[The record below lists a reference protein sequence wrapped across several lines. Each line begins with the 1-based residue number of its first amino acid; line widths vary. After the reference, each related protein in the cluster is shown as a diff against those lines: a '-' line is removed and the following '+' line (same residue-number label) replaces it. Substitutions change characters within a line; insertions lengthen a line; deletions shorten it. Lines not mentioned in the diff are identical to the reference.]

1 MHNHENETLPA
12 DPEKR
17 HVLIAGASGV
27 IGAAAL
33 KAFARA
39 GDWRVTALSRR
50 KPIVPPDCAFD
61 HRAADLTKAD
71 ACADL
76 VSELP
81 PVTHL
86 VYAAVAEA
94 PGLATGW
101 QDDALI
107 EQNGQMLRN
116 LLGPLA
122 RRGHMEHVSIMQG
135 GKGYGAHLHPVTI
148 PLRESSPRDEHRNFY
163 WLHED
168 FTREQAERHGFS
180 FTIWRPQVLLGSA
193 PGAAMNPV
201 AGLGAYAAICRERG
215 LPFVLPGDSVSLWEM
230 VDADLFAEAMVWA
243 ATSEAARGETFN
255 FTNGDMFAL
264 RHAWHELA
272 EALELGTSGE
282 APENFTSF
290 FADPQNRAAW
300 AALAAREHLLL
311 QDLDAVLGQSQTY
324 LDILNSGQI
333 AEKAVPMIVSTIKL
347 RQAGFGGCVDSL
359 VSLRRQ
365 LSAMVELR
373 LLPTFCDPDRNG
385 SNTQRFD

>member
-1 MHNHENETLPA
+1 MALRAMHSHENESPPA
-12 DPEKR
+12 DQAKH

-27 IGAAAL
+27 IGASALAA
-33 KAFARA
+33 FSRA
-39 GDWRVTALSRR
+39 DGWRVTALSRR
-50 KPIVPPDCAFD
+50 RPVVPADCPFD
-61 HRAADLTKAD
+61 HRSVDLTDAA
-71 ACADL
+71 ACARL
-76 VSELP
+76 VSDLP

-94 PGLATGW
+94 PGLASGW

-122 RRGHMEHVSIMQG
+122 QAGCMEHVSIMQG
-135 GKGYGAHLHPVTI
+135 GKAYGAHLHPVI
-148 PLRESSPRDEHRNFY
+148 VPLRESSPRDEHANFY

-168 FTREQAERHGFS
+168 FTREQAERHGFA

-201 AGLGAYAAICRERG
+201 AGIGAYAAICRERD
-215 LPFVLPGDSVSLWEM
+215 LPFALPGNALSLWEM
-230 VDADLFAEAMVWA
+230 VDADLFAQAMVWA
-243 ATSEAARGETFN
+243 ASDGAAHGETFN

-264 RHAWHELA
+264 RHAWAELA
-272 EALELGTSGE
+272 EALGLDSDGD

-290 FADPQNRAAW
+290 FADARNKTAW
-300 AALAAREHLLL
+300 SAIAARENLLL
-311 QDLDAVLGQSQTY
+311 SDLDPLLGQSHTY
-324 LDILNSGQI
+324 LDILNSGRI

-347 RQAGFGGCVDSL
+347 RHAGFSGCVDSL

-365 LSAMVELR
+365 LCAMVDLR
-373 LLPTFCDPDRNG
+373 LLPATCDPNR
-385 SNTQRFD
+385 R